1 MSNVGLFLV
10 NFGTVFLLF
19 SLCDKLYRL
28 SQHSH
33 DGVSRPL
40 PTFLIVHQHSCA
52 TMLPS
57 ISLRNFDRY
66 KTLTHVTLNIKLYIK
81 TFNLLRFASLFRY
94 RPVIVFRLPVIVFGP
109 TLHTVNLP
117 LPQRYLTVPDRYSLL
132 FFQFKSIR
140 FF

>member
-52 TMLPS
+52 TMLRS

-81 TFNLLRFASLFRY
+81 TFKICITVPLPSRYRFQTSLDQRYTPSTYRYLSVTLPFLTVTHCYFFSSKVFAFSNNLL
-94 RPVIVFRLPVIVFGP
+94 
-109 TLHTVNLP
+109 
-117 LPQRYLTVPDRYSLL
+117 
-132 FFQFKSIR
+132 
-140 FF
+140 